1 MWSVEIQKDPRS
13 VSIIGSACLQAVT
26 GGGGALVTKS
36 YLTFVTPWT
45 VACQAPLS
53 MGFSR
58 QEYWSGLPFPPPLL
72 LVHNIIR
79 NLHKKVNQLL
89 PP

>member
-13 VSIIGSACLQAVT
+13 TSIIGSACLQAVT
-26 GGGGALVTKS
+26 GGGGASVPKS
-36 YLTFVTPWT
+36 YPAFVTPWIE
-45 VACQAPLS
+45 AHQAPLS

-58 QEYWSGLPFPPPLL
+58 QEHWSGLPFPSPLL
-72 LVHNIIR
+72 LVHNNIR
-79 NLHKKVNQLL
+79 NLHKRVNQLL